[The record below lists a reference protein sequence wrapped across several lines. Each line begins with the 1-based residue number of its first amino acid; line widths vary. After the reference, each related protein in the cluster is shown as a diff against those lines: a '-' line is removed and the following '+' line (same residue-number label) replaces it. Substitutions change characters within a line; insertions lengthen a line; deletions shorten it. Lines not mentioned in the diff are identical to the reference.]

1 VPVAIPDLR
10 IRTSGITFN
19 AGKGE
24 YRRAVSQHSIV
35 RDALRRIQDLLTDA
49 TGRGVPAQLENRLEA
64 ILQSVA
70 RYEVSSDGDDYS
82 HREVTILLADLR
94 GFAAIAE
101 SYPVRVVLDVLN
113 RCFAAMVQI
122 VVQHHGTVDKFMGDA
137 IMVVFSGDQAR
148 DHAKRAVLC
157 AVEMQIAM
165 NELRPKHKAENVPEM
180 FLGIGMNTGKVM
192 AGLVGSDLYRAHTV
206 IGPEV
211 NLASRI
217 EAFSLRGQV
226 LISESTYR
234 LCAGFAETG
243 DAVHVYMK
251 GKAQGL
257 DIREVTAIPS
267 LGKFLPRQELRRSP
281 RVDVMLPFAFHVLED
296 KVVLPE
302 PLTGTIL
309 DIGYHGVLAELNGPL
324 APYSQIRLELDLAT
338 LGYRADDVYGRVV
351 KSREENGRYLVGIE
365 FTSASAATKEKIQL
379 FVQMLLQRLVVVPR
393 AAGE

>member
-1 VPVAIPDLR
+1 
-10 IRTSGITFN
+10 
-19 AGKGE
+19 
-24 YRRAVSQHSIV
+24 
-35 RDALRRIQDLLTDA
+35 
-49 TGRGVPAQLENRLEA
+49 
-64 ILQSVA
+64 
-70 RYEVSSDGDDYS
+70 
-82 HREVTILLADLR
+82 
-94 GFAAIAE
+94 
-101 SYPVRVVLDVLN
+101 
-113 RCFAAMVQI
+113 
-122 VVQHHGTVDKFMGDA
+122 
-137 IMVVFSGDQAR
+137 
-148 DHAKRAVLC
+148 
-157 AVEMQIAM
+157 
-165 NELRPKHKAENVPEM
+165 
-180 FLGIGMNTGKVM
+180 
-192 AGLVGSDLYRAHTV
+192 
-206 IGPEV
+206 
-211 NLASRI
+211 
-217 EAFSLRGQV
+217 
-226 LISESTYR
+226 
-234 LCAGFAETG
+234 
-243 DAVHVYMK
+243 MK

>member
-1 VPVAIPDLR
+1 VR
-10 IRTSGITFN
+10 F
-19 AGKGE
+19 
-24 YRRAVSQHSIV
+24 VSQHSIV
-35 RDALRRIQDLLTDA
+35 RDALRRIQDLLEAA
-49 TGRGVPAQLENRLEA
+49 TGRGLPAEAESRLEA

-82 HREVTILLADLR
+82 HREVTVLLADLR

-113 RCFAAMVQI
+113 RCFAAMVRI
-122 VVQHHGTVDKFMGDA
+122 IVQHHGAVDKFMGDA
-137 IMVVFSGDQAR
+137 IMVVFSGDEAR
-148 DHAKRAVLC
+148 DHARRAVLC

-165 NELRPKHKAENVPEM
+165 NELRLKHKEEKVPEM

-234 LCAGFAETG
+234 LCAGFAET
-243 DAVHVYMK
+243 AEPVHVYMK

-257 DIREVTAIPS
+257 DIHEVTAIPS
-267 LGKFLPRQELRRSP
+267 LGRHLPRQEMRRSP
-281 RVDVMLPFAFHVLED
+281 RVDVMLPFAFHMVED
-296 KVVLPE
+296 KVVSPE
-302 PLTGTIL
+302 PVTGTIR
-309 DIGYHGVLAELNGPL
+309 DIGYHGVLAELNAPL
-324 APYSQIRLELDLAT
+324 APYSQIKLELDLAT

-351 KSREENGRYLVGIE
+351 KSREENGRYFAGIE
-365 FTSASAATKEKIQL
+365 FTSASTATKENIQL
-379 FVQMLLQRLVVVPR
+379 FVQMLLQRLVVAPR